1 MASVHVNLNMTHTL
15 PARAT
20 VVQLY
25 DLETTS
31 FQLIL
36 RHQQVYDGI
45 PSKINYYHSDIYA
58 PLLGLLKIYKNLTQ
72 PQYFIMY
79 SLTQTLINIT
89 SSPQYCPHA
98 SLLLS
103 KGEF

>member
-15 PARAT
+15 PVRAT
-20 VVQLY
+20 IVQLY
-25 DLETTS
+25 DFETPS
-31 FQLIL
+31 FQLLIQ
-36 RHQQVYDGI
+36 HQQVYHGI
-45 PSKINYYHSDIYA
+45 PSQINYYHSDIQA
-58 PLLGLLKIYKNLTQ
+58 PLLGLLKIYEDLIH

-79 SLTQTLINIT
+79 SLSQTSINIT
-89 SSPQYCPHA
+89 SSPQYCPHT